1 MSLPISKILSDQ
13 FSLLLFRSFKPN
25 IAEYGYLYLAW
36 GLFVT
41 WLVGIGRYWDHPSAQ
56 LWQYWGLG
64 SISYVFFLALL
75 IWAIAAPLRPDN
87 WSYRNVLIFV
97 TLTSLPALLY
107 AIPVEKFM
115 TLGDAQSANVTFL
128 AIVALWRVGLLFKF
142 LQSVGGLSGTA
153 VTVVALLPL
162 VIIVTV
168 LVGLNLE
175 QAVFNIMGSGGR
187 PTQNDSSYT
196 ILSMITFLSL
206 WTSPILLFAY
216 CGLIRKKWIEDRAG
230 E

>member
-1 MSLPISKILSDQ
+1 MSLPISKVLSDQ
-13 FSLLLFRSFKPN
+13 ISLLLFRPFKPN
-25 IAEYGYLYLAW
+25 IAQYGHLYLAW
-36 GLFVT
+36 GLFTT

-56 LWQYWGLG
+56 FWQYWGLG
-64 SISYVFFLALL
+64 SVSYVFFLALL
-75 IWAIAAPLRPDN
+75 IWVIAAPLRPDN

-97 TLTSLPALLY
+97 ALTSLPALLY

-115 TLGDAQSANVTFL
+115 ALHDAQSTNVKFL
-128 AIVALWRVGLLFKF
+128 AIVALWRVALLFKF
-142 LQSVGGLSGTA
+142 LRSVAGFDGWT
-153 VTVVALLPL
+153 VTIVGLLPL

-168 LVGLNLE
+168 LVALNLE

-196 ILSMITFLSL
+196 ILSLITFLSL
-206 WTSPILLFAY
+206 WTSPILLIVY
-216 CGLIRKKWIEDRAG
+216 CGLIRKKWREDRIG